1 MTKRRR
7 GSRVGRGCLGA
18 AAVFVAASCVVV
30 KGLPLVQS
38 TIFPGYREVTKAV
51 AWALAVVTSFSP
63 VALWDLGIACGV
75 VALLVVVVRRV
86 RRRRSV
92 LPAIAVAAFVA
103 ALSAFLFVA
112 WAGNHYAPPLAD
124 ELGLAVRA
132 YSVDELAEATE
143 HYLSDAAE
151 LAGQAPRDGEG
162 SLERQDFFGLSR
174 VAGASYEGLAETYA
188 VFRGPTVPVKALL
201 AWGAPLLYSGHTGI
215 YWAPTGEAGVP
226 LDCAV
231 ADTPFIMCHE
241 AAHRLAIASE
251 QEANFAAYLACS
263 ASDDVRFAYSGAFNA
278 FCYCYN
284 ALYRADPERAQALL
298 QGAAQGDLRQ
308 GVALV
313 LADWDATS
321 AHYRA
326 YDGPFKEV
334 GTTVNDTYL
343 KGFGEPSGVR
353 SYGLVVD
360 YLIAWQSGSE
370 GQAL

>member
-1 MTKRRR
+1 MTKRQR
-7 GSRVGRGCLGA
+7 GSWVGRGCLGA
-18 AAVFVAASCVVV
+18 AAVLAVASCVVV
-30 KGLPLVQS
+30 KGLPFVQS
-38 TIFPGYREVTKAV
+38 TVFPGYRDVSKAV
-51 AWALAVVTSFSP
+51 AWALAVATSFSP

-86 RRRRSV
+86 RTRRPV
-92 LPAIAVAAFVA
+92 LPPLAVAAFAA

-124 ELGLAVRA
+124 ELGLAVRT
-132 YSVDELAEATE
+132 YSVDELADATE

-151 LAGQAPRDGEG
+151 LAGQVPRDGEG
-162 SLERQDFFGLSR
+162 TLERQDFFALAR
-174 VAGASYEGLAETYA
+174 VAGASYESLAGTYA

-201 AWGAPLLYSGHTGI
+201 AWGVPLLYSGHTGI

-231 ADTPFIMCHE
+231 ADMPFIMCHE

-251 QEANFAAYLACS
+251 QEANFAAYLACEVS
-263 ASDDVRFAYSGAFNA
+263 EDVRFAYSGAFNA

-298 QGAAQGDLRQ
+298 QEVAQGDLRR
-308 GVALV
+308 GVELV
-313 LADWDATS
+313 LADWNATS

-326 YDGPFKEV
+326 YEGPFEEV

-343 KGFGEPSGVR
+343 KSFGEASGVR

-360 YLIAWQSGSE
+360 YLIAWQSGSK
-370 GQAL
+370 GRVL